1 MAPWRGIATARRTT
15 AHELSL
21 AKSRLRSVQA
31 RRRPG
36 LLAMDTTMTESAY
49 PSVDVVDAK
58 DLDRTLL

>member
-1 MAPWRGIATARRTT
+1 MAGNRDGTTHDGARAVACQIQTAIRP
-15 AHELSL
+15 A
-21 AKSRLRSVQA
+21 QA

>member
-15 AHELSL
+15 MHELSL

-31 RRRPG
+31 RRR
-36 LLAMDTTMTESAY
+36 MTESAY